1 MLTSGI
7 LQPYVGDDLGVGFLT
22 FNKWVSAHPDTD
34 RASAEDRE
42 LARENE
48 RLRRKVRILKA
59 ESRDDADAE
68 RLSDYV
74 WWRDVSFRHC

>member
-1 MLTSGI
+1 
-7 LQPYVGDDLGVGFLT
+7 LT
-22 FNKWVSAHPDTD
+22 FNKWVSAHP
-34 RASAEDRE
+34 E

-74 WWRDVSFRHC
+74 WY

>member
-1 MLTSGI
+1 
-7 LQPYVGDDLGVGFLT
+7 LT
-22 FNKWVSAHPDTD
+22 FNKWVSAHPDAD

-74 WWRDVSFRHC
+74 WY

>member
-1 MLTSGI
+1 
-7 LQPYVGDDLGVGFLT
+7 LT

-74 WWRDVSFRHC
+74 WY